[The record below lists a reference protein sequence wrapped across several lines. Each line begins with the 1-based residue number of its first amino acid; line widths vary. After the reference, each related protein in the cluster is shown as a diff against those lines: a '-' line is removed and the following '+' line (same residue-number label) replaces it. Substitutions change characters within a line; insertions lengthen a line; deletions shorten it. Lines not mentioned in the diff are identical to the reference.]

1 VNLKGIIL
9 AGGRSRRFGSDKALA
24 AVGSMTMIEKSVM
37 LLKELGLEPVVVTH
51 ESADYSFLK
60 YPILRDAIPN
70 KGPLGGIYT
79 AMSSLEGASLLTL
92 TCDMPWLT
100 IPILKVLVQAH
111 KKENLATCYSIS
123 ENQWLPFPGI
133 YESSLCQQALETL
146 QTGELSLH
154 GFLKNLPQKHLLPYR
169 FPLDYIRNINTASEL

>member
-1 VNLKGIIL
+1 MIKGIVL

-24 AVGSMTMIEKSVM
+24 AIGSMTMIEKSAT

-51 ESADYSFLK
+51 ESSDYSFLK

-70 KGPLGGIYT
+70 KGPLGGLYT
-79 AMSSLEGASLLTL
+79 AMSSLEGVSLLAL

-100 IPILKVLVQAH
+100 IPILRVLIQAH

-133 YESSLCQQALETL
+133 YESFLCQQVFQTL
-146 QTGELSLH
+146 QTRDLSLH
-154 GFLKNLPQKHLLPYR
+154 GFLENLPRKHLLSYR
-169 FPLDYIRNINTASEL
+169 FPLDHIRNINTASEL